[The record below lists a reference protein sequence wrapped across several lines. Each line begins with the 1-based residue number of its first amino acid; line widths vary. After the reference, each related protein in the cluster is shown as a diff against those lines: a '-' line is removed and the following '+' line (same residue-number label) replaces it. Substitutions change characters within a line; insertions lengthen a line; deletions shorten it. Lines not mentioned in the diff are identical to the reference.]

1 MAPKSVQSVAA
12 ASITDYVRKHPDE
25 APAIWLSIQAGSH
38 LTAQAAVESPFF
50 KEGTINYKLMK
61 AVDMESA
68 CARIVPALSPE
79 IWKKVRAAV
88 DSSGKKDG
96 QVLMKIFNWLTG
108 EEGPDPVPCS
118 KKQVWSD
125 MVLAKVDKSLTG
137 RKRLQL
143 QSDYTVNWPE
153 NGWFKLATPIT
164 SPVGGDA
171 KVYSVVELQGTDKK
185 VKLPVHCLAFVGSA
199 YIGGNWALTE
209 ACVTDA
215 TKSMTFPVLPMF
227 KAVGIELKSDL
238 KAMSRQEPWKSQIQ
252 ASEAE
257 FQSHVPEGS
266 GAQAK
271 PEPKAAAKAKAKRRL
286 TREDSDM

>member
-1 MAPKSVQSVAA
+1 MS
-12 ASITDYVRKHPDE
+12 PDE
-25 APAIWLSIQAGSH
+25 VPAIWLSIQAGSH
-38 LTAQAAVESPFF
+38 LTAQAAVESPCF

-61 AVDMESA
+61 AVDMES
-68 CARIVPALSPE
+68 
-79 IWKKVRAAV
+79 VRAAV

-125 MVLAKVDKSLTG
+125 MVWAKVDKSLTG

-143 QSDYTVNWPE
+143 QSGYTVNWPE

-164 SPVGGDA
+164 SPVGGDV
-171 KVYSVVELQGTDKK
+171 KVYSMVELQGTDKK
-185 VKLPVHCLAFVGSA
+185 IKLPVLCLAFVGSA
-199 YIGGNWALTE
+199 YIGENWALTE

-227 KAVGIELKSDL
+227 KAVGIAALS
-238 KAMSRQEPWKSQIQ
+238 SR
-252 ASEAE
+252 
-257 FQSHVPEGS
+257 V
-266 GAQAK
+266 
-271 PEPKAAAKAKAKRRL
+271 
-286 TREDSDM
+286 T